1 MEEKKYP
8 LVFRGS
14 KWNEF
19 DSLVVMIAFAVY
31 FFGFAGVYDTLALAL
46 GGLVALI
53 IGSFFAKN
61 IISFWDAAIGG
72 MADELGNVLALI
84 LLVVGHL
91 RQDDDERAYR

>member
-14 KWNEF
+14 KGM
-19 DSLVVMIAFAVY
+19 SLIPLVVMIAFAVY

-61 IISFWDAAIGG
+61 IISFWDAASAG
-72 MADELGNVLALI
+72 MADELGKVLALSC
-84 LLVVGHL
+84 GSAASSA
-91 RQDDDERAYR
+91 RG